1 MSDLDNAIASAYER
15 AETDP
20 DPEARWLYR
29 SVADCMKEMKEGFE
43 AAGRRLDG

>member
-1 MSDLDNAIASAYER
+1 MSDLDNAVASAYEQ

-20 DPEARWLYR
+20 EARRLYR
-29 SVADCMKEMKEGFE
+29 SVADCIKEMKEGFE